1 MHWYVQEEETH
12 VAQPAAGGTTSESVF
27 LSRICNKGLKGG
39 RTVGAVLWRKTARA
53 TQSSGPQRFRPH
65 LLKSGQ
71 NGAANTHHALAACTG
86 VFFFCCLLP
95 MFVEAV
101 WPFYPHTNGFLGHK
115 KKRLSENLHIEDL

>member
-71 NGAANTHHALAACTG
+71 NGAANTRHALAACTG
-86 VFFFCCLLP
+86 VFA
-95 MFVEAV
+95 EAV
-101 WPFYPHTNGFLGHK
+101 WPFHPHTNGFLGHK
-115 KKRLSENLHIEDL
+115 KKKKPIRKLAHRRFIEHFKKA